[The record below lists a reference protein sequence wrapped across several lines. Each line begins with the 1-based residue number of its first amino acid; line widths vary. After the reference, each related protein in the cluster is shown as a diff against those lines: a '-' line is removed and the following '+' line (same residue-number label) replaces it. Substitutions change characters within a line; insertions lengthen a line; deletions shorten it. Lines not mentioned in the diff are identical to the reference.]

1 MTEQKPKQTR
11 KPRASKPKSDLVKMV
26 RGEKQADVHPDM
38 VESYKAG
45 GWKNG

>member
-1 MTEQKPKQTR
+1 
-11 KPRASKPKSDLVKMV
+11 MV
-26 RGEKQADVHPDM
+26 RGDKQADVHPEM